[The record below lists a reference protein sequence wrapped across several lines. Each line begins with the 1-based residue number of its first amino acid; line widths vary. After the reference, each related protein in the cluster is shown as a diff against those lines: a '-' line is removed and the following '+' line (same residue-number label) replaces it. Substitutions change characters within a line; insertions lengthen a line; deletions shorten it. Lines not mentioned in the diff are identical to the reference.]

1 MDTFN
6 QDFANG
12 LNDELHTKER
22 AISSLAKLARDHNRT
37 PMQWS
42 STEKNAGFSTADK
55 TWCVMPMRPR
65 TMLMITFIGCVS
77 LTTASA

>member
-6 QDFANG
+6 RDVANG
-12 LNDELHTKER
+12 LNDELHTEER

-42 STEKNAGFSTADK
+42 STEKNAGFSTADE
-55 TWCVMPMRPR
+55 TWCVILMRPQ
-65 TMLMITFIGCVS
+65 TVLTITLIGCG
-77 LTTASA
+77 